1 MTALYDVY
9 QLYAA
14 ELTFTAL
21 IVAVIVFVW
30 NIMLTLRLRTMQARY
45 HAAVGGQDGL
55 DIETQLG
62 KVHTRSRK
70 NRERLDDIEETL
82 QAFTNTLA
90 GRAGRVGV
98 VRYNPFAETGGD
110 QSFALAIVNDAGTG
124 VVVSSLHNRDS
135 TRVYAKPLT
144 NGESKYQLTDEE
156 LDAIQ
161 QALNN

>member
-1 MTALYDVY
+1 MIALYDVY

-21 IVAVIVFVW
+21 AVAVLVLLW
-30 NIMLTLRLRTMQARY
+30 NILLTLRLRTMQARY

-62 KVHTRSRK
+62 EVHRRGHTNS
-70 NRERLDDIEETL
+70 ERLDEIEATI
-82 QAFTNTLA
+82 QALTETLA
-90 GRAGRVGV
+90 GRAGRIGV

-124 VVVSSLHNRDS
+124 VVVSSLHNRDA
-135 TRVYAKPLT
+135 TRVYAKPLASGDST
-144 NGESKYQLTDEE
+144 YQLTDEE
-156 LDAIQ
+156 RDAIQ
-161 QALNN
+161 QALTG